1 MFVPPMQ
8 WWHQHFNPGPEPSR
22 YLALKPWGFKYK
34 VEDLKDTGEDVKKG
48 GAQIEYED
56 QNPEIHKIFLSEC
69 ERRGGEPRMAMFG
82 T

>member
-1 MFVPPMQ
+1 
-8 WWHQHFNPGPEPSR
+8 EPAR
-22 YLALKPWGFKYK
+22 YLALKPWGFKFN

-56 QNPEIHKIFLSEC
+56 QHPEIHKIFLSEC
-69 ERRGGEPRMAMFG
+69 GNRGAEPRMPMFG